1 MGKEEKELFESKP
14 IWQTILRL
22 ALPTVIGQIILVIYN
37 MADTFFIGLTGSDA
51 KLTAATVCMPAFM
64 FLSAISNLFGIG
76 GASVI
81 SRAMGAGDKQRVRH
95 ASAFSAW
102 GCLAL
107 SVCYALFSYLLSDV
121 FIDWLGGM
129 AEDYVDM
136 TVEIIGDYG
145 DVLKTYSMK
154 TGDTMSITLKEE
166 TALQITDGSCT
177 IAIEE

>member
-1 MGKEEKELFESKP
+1 MKKW
-14 IWQTILRL
+14 I
-22 ALPTVIGQIILVIYN
+22 A
-37 MADTFFIGLTGSDA
+37 
-51 KLTAATVCMPAFM
+51 LTAALLVLVLIGVCVAEEQTEIEGRVLREGKYIIGEDIEAGTYTLTCIATAGEQMNDTYGSLGSAFD
-64 FLSAISNLFGIG
+64 AIEGGNEFGSLFG
-76 GASVI
+76 
-81 SRAMGAGDKQRVRH
+81 MLGD
-95 ASAFSAW
+95 
-102 GCLAL
+102 
-107 SVCYALFSYLLSDV
+107 
-121 FIDWLGGM
+121 M

>member
-1 MGKEEKELFESKP
+1 MNMKKL
-14 IWQTILRL
+14 IALTVALLVL
-22 ALPTVIGQIILVIYN
+22 ALIGVSVAEEQTEIEGRVLREGKYIIGEDIEAGTY
-37 MADTFFIGLTGSDA
+37 TLTCIATAGEQMNDAYGSLGSAFDA
-51 KLTAATVCMPAFM
+51 IEGGNEFG
-64 FLSAISNLFGIG
+64 SLFG
-76 GASVI
+76 
-81 SRAMGAGDKQRVRH
+81 M
-95 ASAFSAW
+95 
-102 GCLAL
+102 
-107 SVCYALFSYLLSDV
+107 
-121 FIDWLGGM
+121 LGGM

>member
-1 MGKEEKELFESKP
+1 MKKL
-14 IWQTILRL
+14 I
-22 ALPTVIGQIILVIYN
+22 V
-37 MADTFFIGLTGSDA
+37 
-51 KLTAATVCMPAFM
+51 LTAALLVLALIGVCVAEEQTEIEGRVLLEGKYIIGEDIEAGTYTLTCIATAGEQMNDAYGSLGSAFD
-64 FLSAISNLFGIG
+64 AIEGGNEFGSLFG
-76 GASVI
+76 
-81 SRAMGAGDKQRVRH
+81 M
-95 ASAFSAW
+95 
-102 GCLAL
+102 
-107 SVCYALFSYLLSDV
+107 
-121 FIDWLGGM
+121 LGGM

>member
-1 MGKEEKELFESKP
+1 MKKL
-14 IWQTILRL
+14 IALTVALLVL
-22 ALPTVIGQIILVIYN
+22 ALIGTCVAEEQTKIEGTVLREGKYIIGEDIEAGTYTLTCIATAGEQMN
-37 MADTFFIGLTGSDA
+37 DTYGSLGSAFDA
-51 KLTAATVCMPAFM
+51 IEGGNEFG
-64 FLSAISNLFGIG
+64 SLFG
-76 GASVI
+76 
-81 SRAMGAGDKQRVRH
+81 M
-95 ASAFSAW
+95 
-102 GCLAL
+102 
-107 SVCYALFSYLLSDV
+107 
-121 FIDWLGGM
+121 LGGM